1 MKGPLLRCILPL
13 RISRELRKL
22 GKPDVALRARWEYVE
37 DVSAQLFEVIK
48 IIHGPII
55 EGLRRAVTA
64 ANRDEKHVA

>member
-1 MKGPLLRCILPL
+1 VKGALLRCILPHI
-13 RISRELRKL
+13 ISRELRKL
-22 GKPDVALRARWEYVE
+22 GKPDVAVRPRWEYVE

-55 EGLRRAVTA
+55 EGLCRAVPA